1 MRKKIVIMEIKRKYT
16 DEPGA
21 DKGAIHLM
29 INRWCGNS
37 CPLCCNKQYDLDT
50 VPVVTV
56 EELKA
61 AHTVMLTGG
70 DPFAVYD
77 IDSFCSHLRLD
88 YPNIKQLYI
97 YTSGGVMFTNDDIIH
112 HYDRF
117 FTRVDGINFSP
128 KSKYDYAAIKKMLTN
143 RHFAIDFITHARSNR
158 IILMPNDFMTCEQQE
173 EYINSLHLKGLA
185 SYGAKFVV
193 EYREWQEDF
202 KPNGGVW
209 RRLPVFL

>member
-1 MRKKIVIMEIKRKYT
+1 METKRKYT

-29 INRWCGNS
+29 INRTCTNS
-37 CPLCCNKQYDLDT
+37 CPVCCNKQYDLDT
-50 VPVVTV
+50 VPVATV

-77 IDSFCSHLRLD
+77 IGSFCSRLRRD
-88 YPNIKQLYI
+88 YSNIKRLYI
-97 YTSGGVMFTNDDIIH
+97 YTSGSQMIFNEDVHRYLN
-112 HYDRF
+112 
-117 FTRVDGINFSP
+117 VDGINFSP

-143 RHFAIDFITHARSNR
+143 SDFAVNVFFHIRNNR
-158 IILMPNDFMTCEQQE
+158 IILMPNDFMTREQQE
-173 EYINSLHLKGLA
+173 EYIKSLPLEGLA
-185 SYGAKFVV
+185 FYGAKFEV
-193 EYREWQEDF
+193 EYREWQEEF